1 MWSYFASFI
10 ILADY
15 ILCILDF
22 AKNDFDHWIDPGVFR
37 SRAHSQ
43 SDIIFAKNLI
53 CLNFIFRAFCRNVR
67 NFICRAEKVIIF
79 VRRNSN
85 RY

>member
-43 SDIIFAKNLI
+43 SDIIFAKILI
-53 CLNFIFRAFCRNVR
+53 PLNFYFP
-67 NFICRAEKVIIF
+67 
-79 VRRNSN
+79 SLL
-85 RY
+85 